1 MKNFLWFI
9 QLIVLFTSG
18 LGAACF
24 HATNDLT
31 ENAQKIR
38 LVSNKLGWKVGTV
51 KSLSIAGVIK
61 AKQEIYPDGNIKVC
75 IAEKDGDLK
84 FIMYSNSIEESEPQW
99 HFLTASKTGWF

>member
-1 MKNFLWFI
+1 MKKYI
-9 QLIVLFTSG
+9 LFTLLLASH

-24 HATNDLT
+24 HATDDLT

-38 LVSNKLGWKVGTV
+38 LISDELGWKVGTV
-51 KSLSIAGVIK
+51 KSLSVAGVIK
-61 AKQEIYPDGNIKVC
+61 AKQEIFPDGNIKVC